1 MGYCFRDKG
10 HCLRDKGVL
19 FLIQWVNVLLQ
30 WIDECLQW
38 LMIAMRTALYK
49 QAAWFVN
56 RGGDVERLG
65 GGVGGLRRSYSPPP
79 VKEWAGVG
87 RRLFI

>member
-19 FLIQWVNVLLQ
+19 FLIQWGNVLLQ

-38 LMIAMRTALYK
+38 LLIAMRIALYM

-56 RGGDVERLG
+56 RGGDVERLE
-65 GGVGGLRRSYSPPP
+65 GGVGGVIIGNILPDTFSR
-79 VKEWAGVG
+79 
-87 RRLFI
+87 